1 MLLGEKKNGGNL
13 LSNSKDIC
21 ASSSEKMEI
30 WSKNVLRDK
39 TKQKTYKFEK
49 KKISNQTQITT
60 NILHF
65 RSLANFYDLGLPY
78 YFVLIFI

>member
-1 MLLGEKKNGGNL
+1 M
-13 LSNSKDIC
+13 SNSKDIC

-49 KKISNQTQITT
+49 KKKKKSVIRHRSQQISFI
-60 NILHF
+60 F

>member
-1 MLLGEKKNGGNL
+1 
-13 LSNSKDIC
+13 
-21 ASSSEKMEI
+21 MEI

-49 KKISNQTQITT
+49 KKSVIRHRSQQISFI
-60 NILHF
+60 F
-65 RSLANFYDLGLPY
+65 RSLANFYDLGLSY